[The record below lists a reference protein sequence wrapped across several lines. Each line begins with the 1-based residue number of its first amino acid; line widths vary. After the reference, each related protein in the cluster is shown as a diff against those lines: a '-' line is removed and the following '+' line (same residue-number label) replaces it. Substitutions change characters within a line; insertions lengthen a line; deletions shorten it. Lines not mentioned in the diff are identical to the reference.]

1 MFRPD
6 LTPTDPLTQHAPM
19 DITERRELNR
29 GLGDGL
35 ARAFEL
41 AAVPAIFGAGGWLL
55 DRWLGTAPVFT
66 LVLAMLGFV
75 GKLLAM
81 WYHYAAT
88 MDHLQDQATTA
99 RTPSRRGPAPTLQ
112 PPSDSGPATLPTGV
126 KLEGP

>member
-1 MFRPD
+1 
-6 LTPTDPLTQHAPM
+6 M

-41 AAVPAIFGAGGWLL
+41 AAVPAIFGAGGWLV
-55 DRWLGTAPVFT
+55 DRWLDTLPIFTA
-66 LVLAMLGFV
+66 VLALVGFV

-88 MDHLQDQATTA
+88 MDRLADEAASA
-99 RTPSRRGPAPTLQ
+99 RAPTSDRSAPTLR
-112 PPSDSGPATLPTGV
+112 PVDDGPATLPAGV
-126 KLEGP
+126 RLDGPR

>member
-1 MFRPD
+1 
-6 LTPTDPLTQHAPM
+6 M

-55 DRWLGTAPVFT
+55 DRGLGTAPVFT
-66 LVLAMLGFV
+66 LVLALLGFV

-81 WYHYAAT
+81 WYHYAAA
-88 MDHLQDQATTA
+88 MDRLADDAA
-99 RTPSRRGPAPTLQ
+99 RARAPSAGGRPAPTLRRTA
-112 PPSDSGPATLPTGV
+112 DDGPATLPPGITLDDGR
-126 KLEGP
+126 